1 MSASIFTIPSD
12 QLLVWAANVLLQ
24 VTLVTAVAL
33 VVITFVRHRPA
44 VRYWVLCASLMFML
58 MSPVIAWVMQS
69 SGRSLISVSLV
80 AEPVAAPM
88 AETPHAP
95 AVMPTSPEV
104 VKPTPRL
111 PKHFVIVPPRT
122 SKAVVDVPAADPVV
136 QAEPLSPT
144 VDAAVTTEE
153 PKVSPVVSQQSTN
166 SAPVQSQAVSVVPV
180 AQETMTWYGRL
191 LRVSMQGVFAVWA
204 AGALFFLTRLAWGWA
219 RLISILRLAVPN
231 TDAKL
236 ATAFEQVVQ
245 KLSLEQTPE
254 VVRSRVIVGPVATGF
269 LRPRVVIPEGMVERV
284 TPAQLSDILI
294 HELAH
299 IVRRDQVVVLFQQ
312 VASCIFWLHP
322 FAIAVNQQLARAR
335 EEVCDNYVLAT
346 TDAHSY
352 GRTLLTLAELIHASR
367 PLPGTVGLFTS
378 RWKLERRVAGLL
390 DERRS
395 RMIGLTARGTTLVVM
410 LSIVMAIV
418 AVCGTVT
425 LADGAGNASKT
436 VARESD
442 DESTK
447 ATIDSA
453 GPAKETKAVA
463 EKSGRWQPGATGT
476 TLPGLI
482 PAPAEIPGLG
492 RWQAMVVP
500 VGGYVEAAVH
510 SPDGKS
516 IAFGEG
522 TYVRIHDAESLDL
535 QRVLV
540 GHSSNIRAIGWSPDG
555 KWITTGAD
563 DATVRIWSEEGVP
576 GPVLTDHLAPVRSI
590 AWHPNSQ
597 SFATSAMDGTIRT
610 WGIDGTPGIVIEG
623 HEAPINTIAWNPEGT
638 VLAAGDD
645 NRVVRLWKAD
655 GQPGPVLEG
664 HHGGMT
670 RVRWSPDGKW
680 LASSSS
686 GLIPTEP
693 GQQAIATVRLWKA
706 DGTPGPTLRGHSKS
720 IRGLAWSPDSTQLIT
735 AAEDRQILLWSVEG
749 HMIRRLERTNFNYG
763 DVFTLDWNPKTNR
776 ILAGGRF
783 SVRFFTTDGPAG
795 SRKLIRP
802 NGAKLMDLDWHPSS
816 DQIAIAAEDS
826 AVHLWSGGFEK
837 ELTIDDFQNF
847 VGSVKWSPDGET
859 FAANEFPQRVSLW
872 NAEGELLNELSGGR
886 GIPRGMAWS
895 PDSKRLVVTRRGG
908 TMDIFDM
915 EGDVKS
921 SNMHAQG
928 TTAAVFSADGKQ
940 LATSG
945 LDANVRVSQVEDP
958 TAPPKEL
965 VLMQAYDGDVDSI
978 DWSPDGEW
986 IVSGHNTSLRFW
998 RPDGTPGPVVPGFE
1012 ASIMRVDWSPDSNVV
1027 ATGCW
1032 DTSVLLWKSDG
1043 TFLKEFPNHA
1053 APCTGVSYSS
1063 DGTKLATC
1071 GWDGVARIV
1080 DVKTGEILAM
1090 AIYVAGLEPPAEDSS
1105 TPHHVGIAFNR
1116 AGQVTSGDA
1125 EVLEERVVYLVE
1137 QPNGAFDVLKPSEFQ
1152 SKAAG
1157 AILESTK

>member
-1 MSASIFTIPSD
+1 
-12 QLLVWAANVLLQ
+12 
-24 VTLVTAVAL
+24 
-33 VVITFVRHRPA
+33 
-44 VRYWVLCASLMFML
+44 
-58 MSPVIAWVMQS
+58 
-69 SGRSLISVSLV
+69 
-80 AEPVAAPM
+80 
-88 AETPHAP
+88 
-95 AVMPTSPEV
+95 MPTASEV
-104 VKPTPRL
+104 VESTPRL
-111 PKHFVIVPPRT
+111 PKHFVIVPPST
-122 SKAVVDVPAADPVV
+122 SDAVLDVPAADPIV
-136 QAEPLSPT
+136 QAESPSPNVET
-144 VDAAVTTEE
+144 AAPMTE
-153 PKVSPVVSQQSTN
+153 PAGSTVVSQSSTN
-166 SAPVQSQAVSVVPV
+166 FSPVQAQAIPVVPV
-180 AQETMTWYGRL
+180 AQEMLTWYGRL
-191 LRVSMQGVFAVWA
+191 LRVSMQGVFVVWA
-204 AGALFFLTRLAWGWA
+204 AGALFFLARLAWGWA
-219 RLISILRLAVPN
+219 RLVSILRLAVPN

-245 KLSLEQTPE
+245 KLRLGQTPE

-335 EEVCDNYVLAT
+335 EEVCDNYVLAN

-395 RMIGLTARGTTLVVM
+395 RMIGLTARGMTLVAM

-418 AVCGTVT
+418 AVCGTIT
-425 LADGAGNASKT
+425 LADGAGDAPKT
-436 VARESD
+436 AAKDAV
-442 DESTK
+442 DESSSKIT
-447 ATIDSA
+447 DSA
-453 GPAKETKAVA
+453 KSTKDTEAVA
-463 EKSGRWQPGATGT
+463 ATDKLWQPGNAGT

-482 PAPAEIPGLG
+482 PAPADIAGLG
-492 RWQAMVVP
+492 RWQAMMVP

-563 DATVRIWSEEGVP
+563 DATVRIWSAEGVP
-576 GPVLTDHLAPVRSI
+576 GPVLKDHLAPVRSI
-590 AWHPNSQ
+590 AWHPTSE
-597 SFATSAMDGTIRT
+597 SFATASMDGTIRT

-623 HEAPINTIAWNPEGT
+623 HEAPVNTIAWNPEGT

-655 GQPGPVLEG
+655 GQPGPILEG

-680 LASSSS
+680 LASSSM

-706 DGTPGPTLRGHSKS
+706 DGTPGPTLRGHSRS

-735 AAEDRQILLWSVEG
+735 AAEDRQILLWSVDG
-749 HMIRRLERTNFNYG
+749 HMIRRMEQTNFNYG

-795 SRKLIRP
+795 SRKVNSPQWR
-802 NGAKLMDLDWHPSS
+802 AKLMSLDWHPSR
-816 DQIAIAAEDS
+816 DQIALAAEDS
-826 AVHLWSGGFEK
+826 AVHLWSGSFEK
-837 ELTIDDFQNF
+837 ELTIDEFQNF
-847 VGSVKWSPDGET
+847 VGSVKWSPDGEK
-859 FAANEFPQRVSLW
+859 FAANEAFQRVSLYSS
-872 NAEGELLNELSGGR
+872 EGKLLNELSGGR

-895 PDSKRLVVTRRGG
+895 PDGKRLVVTRRGG

-915 EGDVKS
+915 KGDVKS
-921 SNMHAQG
+921 SNMHPQG
-928 TTAAVFSADGKQ
+928 ATGAVFSADGKQ

-958 TAPPKEL
+958 TVSPKEL
-965 VLMQAYDGDVDSI
+965 ALMQAYDGDVDCI

-986 IVSGHNTSLRFW
+986 IVSGHNSQSAVL
-998 RPDGTPGPVVPGFE
+998 
-1012 ASIMRVDWSPDSNVV
+1012 
-1027 ATGCW
+1027 ATGW
-1032 DTSVLLWKSDG
+1032 NTG
-1043 TFLKEFPNHA
+1043 T
-1053 APCTGVSYSS
+1053 GR
-1063 DGTKLATC
+1063 
-1071 GWDGVARIV
+1071 ARI
-1080 DVKTGEILAM
+1080 
-1090 AIYVAGLEPPAEDSS
+1090 
-1105 TPHHVGIAFNR
+1105 
-1116 AGQVTSGDA
+1116 
-1125 EVLEERVVYLVE
+1125 
-1137 QPNGAFDVLKPSEFQ
+1137 
-1152 SKAAG
+1152 
-1157 AILESTK
+1157 